1 MIICAVVCVTINTF
15 SLVYFQIKHCDD
27 LGIPAGKSSTLF
39 MLIGVFAAVGRLGAG
54 CLCDIKRV
62 NSLFLYQAAVFVLG
76 ASTILFSQAKTF
88 DSLAAVVVV
97 FSVADGVMVS
107 TFIIVLFRTVQVS
120 QRAPCLGFSMM
131 SAGVFIVCSPPL
143 SGELVY
149 FQGVTLTERMRVQS
163 PLPSS

>member
-1 MIICAVVCVTINTF
+1 
-15 SLVYFQIKHCDD
+15 
-27 LGIPAGKSSTLF
+27 

-62 NSLFLYQAAVFVLG
+62 NSLFLYQAAMFVLG
-76 ASTILFSQAKTF
+76 ASTILLSQAKTF

-97 FSVADGVMVS
+97 FSVADGAMVS
-107 TFIIVLFRTVQVS
+107 TVIIVLFRSVQVF
-120 QRAPCLGFSMM
+120 QRAPCLGFNMM

-149 FQGVTLTERMRVQS
+149 FQVV
-163 PLPSS
+163 